1 MKKLSTFIL
10 KFRLAFIIVIVLIT
24 SVFAFF
30 IKDLKINPDITTY
43 LPKND
48 SVVARF
54 NYIGKSYSASS
65 LGVVIVEN
73 QNGIFNK
80 ETLKNI
86 NGLTSKFKSVE
97 GVNFVTSL
105 TSVLDIKKTDD
116 GLEISRLMDEYNIPQ
131 TPEEIQKIKDYTMSK
146 SIYKGRL
153 ISEDGKYTAIV
164 CRISQD
170 ADKNT
175 VAKELKKIVT
185 ESGIPEKTYLDGV
198 PFQFLTIQEF
208 IINDLILL
216 TPLIVLIISI
226 SLLVSFRNLRGIL
239 LPIIAVAMGIIW
251 SMGLMSIM
259 GVKLTPIS
267 DAIPVVLYAIASSY
281 GIYIINKFRD
291 TVTNK
296 ETKMEDARE
305 GLAEVGLAVI
315 LSGLTTFAGFLSF
328 VFGAYLTIIS
338 DFGIFMAL
346 GVIFNLIIA
355 ITFIPAVL
363 SYLPVQKK
371 KNHENPEV
379 KRSGILERFLGHL
392 AEVII
397 KRKKLVLALTCIV
410 VLLFLAGIPLIKNNI
425 DILNYFRPNTSI
437 RQSAKVMNK
446 EFGGSIP
453 IQVLVRGDIQD
464 PKVLGEMKRLQNFL
478 NNQKDVKNAQ
488 SVADFIEEM
497 NDCMGEGKKIPD
509 SRDKVANLW
518 FLIEGEDLIKQLVN
532 DEKSEAIVQASMVNV
547 ETKRYHEINNDL
559 DNYISEIND
568 NSFTM
573 AKTGMPSI
581 YASFDDNLMSN
592 LFQSIILSI
601 LLIFICMLL
610 LLKSL
615 KGAIVGMIPLLMT
628 MGFIFGFMGLTGI
641 ALDIA
646 TVLIASITVGAGIDY
661 AIHFITTYTYYIKN
675 GWTVSE
681 AIRETMVTKGKA
693 IIISVFT
700 IMFGFLVLVFAN
712 LMPLQQFGI
721 LIAVTMFCSGFG
733 AITVLPSVISLFNLK
748 LVKEKYIKK
757 ENH

>member
-1 MKKLSTFIL
+1 MV
-10 KFRLAFIIVIVLIT
+10 FIISTILIT
-24 SVFAFF
+24 AFFAYF

-54 NYIGKSYSASS
+54 NHIGKTYSASS
-65 LGVVIVEN
+65 LGIVIVEN
-73 QNGIFNK
+73 QKGVFNK

-86 NGLTSKFKSVE
+86 NTLTLKFKAVE

-105 TSVLDIKKTDD
+105 TSVLDIKKTVD
-116 GLEISRLMDEYNIPQ
+116 GLEISRLMDEYNLPQ
-131 TPEEIQKIKDYTMSK
+131 TDEEIQNIKDYTMSK

-170 ADKNT
+170 VDKNT
-175 VAKELKKIVT
+175 VAKELKKIAT
-185 ESGIPEKTYLDGV
+185 ESGMSEKIYLDGV

-208 IINDLILL
+208 IIDDLILL
-216 TPLIVLIISI
+216 TPLIILIISL

-239 LPIIAVAMGIIW
+239 LPIISVAMGIVW
-251 SMGLMSIM
+251 SMGLMSIF

-281 GIYIINKFRD
+281 SIYIINKFRD

-296 ETKMEDARE
+296 ETKIEDAKE
-305 GLAEVGLAVI
+305 GLSEVGLAVI

-328 VFGAYLTIIS
+328 VFGAYLNIIS

-346 GVIFNLIIA
+346 GVVFNLIIA
-355 ITFIPAVL
+355 ITFVPSVL

-371 KNHENPEV
+371 KYNVGDAKP
-379 KRSGILERFLGHL
+379 KIGLLEKFLGNL
-392 AEVII
+392 ADITI
-397 KRKKLVLALTCIV
+397 KRKKTVLAITTLI
-410 VLLFLAGIPLIKNNI
+410 VLLTLIGIPLIKNNI
-425 DILNYFRPNTSI
+425 DILNYFRPKTSI

-453 IQVLVRGDIQD
+453 IQILVRGDIQD
-464 PKVLGEMKRLQNFL
+464 PKVLSEMKKFQLFL

-509 SRDKVANLW
+509 NRDKVANLW

-532 DEKSEAIVQASMVNV
+532 DDKTEGIIQASMVNV
-547 ETKRYHEINNDL
+547 DTKRYHEIDKAL
-559 DNYISEIND
+559 DDYIANIKD

-573 AKTGMPSI
+573 VKTGMPSI
-581 YASFDDNLMSN
+581 YSSFDDNLMSN
-592 LFQSIILSI
+592 LYQSILLSI
-601 LLIFICMLL
+601 ILIFICMLL
-610 LLKSL
+610 LLKSI

-628 MGFIFGFMGLTGI
+628 MGFIFGFMGITGI

-675 GWTVSE
+675 GFGVSE
-681 AIRETMVTKGKA
+681 AIRETMITKGKA

-700 IMFGFLVLVFAN
+700 IMLGFLILVFAN
-712 LMPLQQFGI
+712 LLPLQQFGI
-721 LIAVTMFCSGFG
+721 LIAVTMFCAGFG
-733 AITVLPSVISLFNLK
+733 AITVLPAVISLFNMK

-757 ENH
+757 